1 MHEVE
6 IIKAKKNKFD
16 NSKGKTATKI
26 RVAPY
31 CRVSTD
37 SAEQLASYDSQVSHY
52 KQKIEENLNWEL
64 SKVYSDAGI
73 SGTGIEKRT
82 GFKEMINDALEGKF
96 DLVIT
101 KSISRF
107 GRNTKDV
114 LEYTRLLKKH
124 NVAVLFEKENI
135 NTFTMQGEVMISVL
149 TSLAQQESESLS
161 ANVKMGLK
169 MKMKRGELIGFQG
182 CLGYDYDKETK
193 DLVINEEEA
202 VVVRYIFDRYNQ
214 GMGARVICNELMER
228 GYKTKRGSTKWG
240 DSTVRGILKNE
251 KYMGDLL
258 LGKTFTVDPITKQRL
273 DNKGEKEMYY
283 IKDHH
288 EPIISKETF
297 KIAQDIR
304 NKRNC
309 NMEKGR
315 AVRYSRQYIFSS
327 KIKCGFCDGTVGRR
341 AWNSGS
347 KSKKVVWHCIK
358 SSKHGKK
365 NCPDSKGIHEN
376 IIEEGFVKCFNE
388 MCINNKEIVE
398 EFLLTLE
405 KSLGESQ
412 SKKELSKLN
421 TQLTKLEA
429 KIQKLIDLHLDGAI
443 DRANYE
449 NKFIDLNRDKE
460 NLIKELNELLFTASE
475 EKVMTDRLKVF
486 KKYFDNKKP
495 LKKFDADVFEAI
507 VDYVI
512 LGGVDEN
519 GKKDPYLL
527 TFILKTGLK
536 PTISVKKE
544 PKNKSN
550 NGLIEKGK
558 KICLQLSGDTCGD
571 CGKAT

>member
-1 MHEVE
+1 MHDVEV
-6 IIKAKKNKFD
+6 IKAKKNKFD
-16 NSKGKTATKI
+16 DSKGKRAIKI

-37 SAEQLASYDSQVSHY
+37 SDEQLASYDSQVAHY
-52 KQKIEENLNWEL
+52 KQKIEEQPNWEL
-64 SKVYSDAGI
+64 SKIYSDAGI
-73 SGTGIEKRT
+73 SGTGIEKRI
-82 GFKEMINDALEGKF
+82 GFKEMIRDALAGEF

-149 TSLAQQESESLS
+149 TSLAQQESESIS
-161 ANVKMGLK
+161 VNVKMGLK
-169 MKMKRGELIGFQG
+169 MKMRRGELVGFQG
-182 CLGYDYDKETK
+182 CLGYDYDKASK

-202 VVVRYIFDRYNQ
+202 VAVRYIFDRYNQ
-214 GMGARVICNELMER
+214 GMGARIICNELMER

-273 DNKGEKEMYY
+273 DNKGEEEMYY

-288 EPIISKETF
+288 EPIISKEIF
-297 KIAQDIR
+297 EAAQAIR

-315 AVRYSRQYIFSS
+315 VARYSRQYTFSS
-327 KIKCGFCDGTVGRR
+327 KIKCGFCEGTVGRR

-347 KSKKVVWHCIK
+347 KSKKAVWHCIK

-365 NCPDSKGIHEN
+365 YCPDSKGLAEN
-376 IIEEGFVKCFNE
+376 IIEEGFVKVFNE
-388 MCINNKEIVE
+388 MCTSNAEIIE
-398 EFLLTLE
+398 EFLLTVE
-405 KSLGESQ
+405 KSIGNSQ
-412 SKKELSKLN
+412 SKKELDKLN
-421 TQLTKLEA
+421 SELTLLES

-449 NKFIDLNRDKE
+449 NKYINLNRDKE
-460 NLIKELNELLFTASE
+460 NLMKELNELSFTASE
-475 EKVMTDRLKVF
+475 EKSMIERLKTF
-486 KKYFDNKKP
+486 RKYFDDRKP
-495 LKKFDADVFEAI
+495 LKKFDADVFSAI
-507 VDYVI
+507 VDYVV
-512 LGGVDEN
+512 LGGVDEI

-527 TFILKTGLK
+527 TFMFRTGLK
-536 PTISVKKE
+536 PKINVKKDL
-544 PKNKSN
+544 NMKSKSR
-550 NGLIEKGK
+550 IKEKSE
-558 KICLQLSGDTCGD
+558 KIYSQLSTDTC
-571 CGKAT
+571 